1 MTTEH
6 VPVFLESHR
15 SRLSNEPNTKITI
28 AACEAGAGGSYTH
41 YKVGHDDSPAHVDII
56 FQTLERKGLT
66 NEVLLAIVLDRLQGF
81 QKGEFPCSENAEAIL
96 GVAKALDALK
106 RRTLRRGVAGMEG
119 KLVEKIYETTPRA
132 EQLPEDTSGATLPR
146 IRRDG
151 ICVHIGDAV
160 IPADELRE
168 RGTAAKIVSA
178 CVQLDPPYNDDDEFH
193 LLGIFYNARVADTD
207 SLGICDTIRKRVVA
221 KEVVDGLNTRSRKGD
236 TLAAIEPK
244 ERVTMT
250 STTLSIG
257 DAVIMASDL
266 KSWSGWSYVEKS
278 AKALKP
284 RITPHEF
291 EVIVKFVVDHPEVNQ
306 NGWSEFKQA
315 MAQA

>member
-15 SRLSNEPNTKITI
+15 SKLSNEPNTKITI
-28 AACEAGAGGSYTH
+28 AAFEPGAGGSYTH
-41 YKVGHDDSPAHVDII
+41 YKVGHDDSPAHVDIV

-106 RRTLRRGVAGMEG
+106 RRTLRRGVTGMEG
-119 KLVEKIYETTPRA
+119 KLVEKIYEAPPQA
-132 EQLPEDTSGATLPR
+132 DLLLEKAPPR
-146 IRRDG
+146 IRQEGNHVR
-151 ICVHIGDAV
+151 IGDTV
-160 IPADELRE
+160 IPTDAILEHS
-168 RGTAAKIVSA
+168 TAAKIVSA
-178 CVQLDPPYNDDDEFH
+178 CIQLDPPYDYNDQLH
-193 LLGIFYNARVADTD
+193 LVGILYIARVDNVVI
-207 SLGICDTIRKRVVA
+207 SGIVDAIRKRVVA
-221 KEVVDGLNTRSRKGD
+221 KEVVDELNARSWKGD

-257 DAVIMASDL
+257 NAMILATDL
-266 KSWSGWSYVEKS
+266 ESWSGWSYVEKA
-278 AKALKP
+278 AKSLKP
-284 RITPHEF
+284 KITPCEF
-291 EVIVKFVVDHPEVNQ
+291 EVIVKFVVAHPEVNQ
-306 NGWSEFKQA
+306 NGWSEFRQA